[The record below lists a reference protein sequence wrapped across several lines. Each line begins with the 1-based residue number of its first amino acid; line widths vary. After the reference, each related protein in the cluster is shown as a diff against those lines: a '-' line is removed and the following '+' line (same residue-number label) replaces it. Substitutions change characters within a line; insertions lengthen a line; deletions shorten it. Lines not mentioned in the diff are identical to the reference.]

1 MTSAILVLNAGSSSL
16 KFALYE
22 PSALAPLCRGT
33 IGGIGGVSDLKVTGP
48 REALFSR
55 REPPAPATH
64 EEAATWLLTLVG
76 DAPDLD
82 LVAVGHRVV
91 HGGARFGSPVA
102 IDDAILAELR
112 SLIPLAPGHQ
122 PHNLAAIDAVARA
135 WPGLPQV
142 ACFDTAFHRA
152 LPRLA
157 QLYPLPRNLI
167 DEGMVRYGFH
177 GLSYEYIA
185 SVLPDHAGERASG
198 RVVVAHLGH
207 GASLCGM
214 LNRQSI
220 ATTMGF
226 TALDGIMMGTR
237 SGAIDPGI
245 ILHLLQTKGMAPHDV
260 ADVLYARSGL
270 LGVSGISDDVR
281 VLEASSDPCAAE
293 ALDLFAYRVVREVGS
308 LVAALGGLD
317 VLVFTAGIGEHSPG
331 MRDRIGQG
339 LGWTGLV
346 LDGERNA
353 RSEIRISTAGS
364 KVDALVIPTNEEL
377 PIARAA
383 RAHRRGIRRPLPQDS
398 WD

>member
-1 MTSAILVLNAGSSSL
+1 MIPAILVLNAGSSSL

-22 PSALAPLCRGT
+22 PERLDSLCRGEIGA
-33 IGGIGGVSDLKVTGP
+33 IGGETYLRVVGPAAVLFEGLKSP
-48 REALFSR
+48 SHAD
-55 REPPAPATH
+55 H
-64 EEAATWLLTLVG
+64 EAATTWLLSLLHRTR
-76 DAPDLD
+76 DLD
-82 LVAVGHRVV
+82 LAAAGHRVV
-91 HGGARFGSPVA
+91 HGGSRFSAPVLV
-102 IDDAILAELR
+102 DDDILTELGA
-112 SLIPLAPGHQ
+112 LIPLAPGHQ
-122 PHNLAAIDAVARA
+122 PHNLAAIDAVAGA
-135 WPGLPQV
+135 WPELPQV
-142 ACFDTAFHRA
+142 ACFDTAFHRT

-185 SVLPDHAGERASG
+185 NALPEHSGERASG

-226 TALDGIMMGTR
+226 TALDGIMMGAR
-237 SGAIDPGI
+237 CGAVDPGI
-245 ILHLLQTKGMAPHDV
+245 ILHLLRAKGMVPQDV
-260 ADVLYARSGL
+260 ADLLYARSGL

-281 VLEASSDPCAAE
+281 ILEASDDPRAAE

-346 LDGERNA
+346 LDGGRNA
-353 RSEIRISTAGS
+353 RSETRISAAES

-383 RAHRRGIRRPLPQDS
+383 RAHRRGIRLPLPQDPQ
-398 WD
+398 D

>member
-1 MTSAILVLNAGSSSL
+1 MIPAILVLNAGSSSL

-22 PSALAPLCRGT
+22 PERLASLCRGEIGA
-33 IGGIGGVSDLKVTGP
+33 IGGETYLRVAGPAAAMFEGLKSP
-48 REALFSR
+48 SHAE
-55 REPPAPATH
+55 H
-64 EEAATWLLTLVG
+64 EAATTWLLSLLHGTR
-76 DAPDLD
+76 DLD
-82 LVAVGHRVV
+82 LVAAGHRVV
-91 HGGARFGSPVA
+91 HGGSRFSAPVLV
-102 IDDAILAELR
+102 DDDILTELR
-112 SLIPLAPGHQ
+112 ALIPLAPGHQ

-135 WPGLPQV
+135 WPELPQV
-142 ACFDTAFHRA
+142 ACFDTAFHRT

-167 DEGMVRYGFH
+167 DDGMVRYGFH

-185 SVLPDHAGERASG
+185 NALLEHAGERASG

-237 SGAIDPGI
+237 CGAVDPGI
-245 ILHLLQTKGMAPHDV
+245 ILHLLQAKGMVPQDV
-260 ADVLYARSGL
+260 ADLLYARSGL

-281 VLEASSDPCAAE
+281 ILEASDDPLAAE

-346 LDGERNA
+346 LDGGRNA
-353 RSEIRISTAGS
+353 RSETRISAAAS

-383 RAHRRGIRRPLPQDS
+383 SAHRRGIRLPLPQDPQ
-398 WD
+398 D